1 MGFNADDNENDYE
14 FSCPDCGS
22 NNIVV
27 EEDSGVY
34 YISKCK
40 SCGYKRKP

>member
-1 MGFNADDNENDYE
+1 MGFNADYNDHDYE

-22 NNIVV
+22 DKVVV
-27 EEDSGVY
+27 EEENGVY

-40 SCGYKRKP
+40 KCDFRKE